1 MEWLSSQ
8 TRKRMVNS
16 GTMRKMYTFTPTF
29 ISDSTR
35 NSCGIDSPAT
45 DSSRIETIAA
55 ATMNSALRMLFAAIT
70 RARLSSAVRDW
81 ISAYSGTM

>member
-1 MEWLSSQ
+1 M
-8 TRKRMVNS
+8 
-16 GTMRKMYTFTPTF
+16 F
-29 ISDSTR
+29 ISDTTR

-45 DSSRIETIAA
+45 LRKRIATMAD

-70 RARLSSAVRDW
+70 RARSCSAVRDW